1 MVERG
6 WRSITKQSEGKTS
19 DSGHWMDQAK
29 CKDWDFKKNGD
40 PFFPAS
46 SGLAAAKE
54 ALTVCAACPVQLD
67 CQFYAAEKSTTQG
80 SGIFGGTLPE
90 ERIRGARREQRS
102 RSRKSRAKVHEQEEQ
117 P

>member
-40 PFFPAS
+40 PFFPVS
-46 SGLAAAKE
+46 SDEKAAAD
-54 ALTVCAACPVQLD
+54 ALAVCADCPVILA
-67 CQFYAAEKSTTQG
+67 CQEYSMDKEITRQHG
-80 SGIFGGTLPE
+80 VFGGTIPKA
-90 ERIRGARREQRS
+90 RISHARRT
-102 RSRKSRAKVHEQEEQ
+102 SRKRRQAQEAQ
-117 P
+117 S